1 MSEFHSHPWA
11 EALKDSAADIA
22 AGRIVPLAPI
32 LEELRAS
39 AERLEARLAARKHE
53 ALRQD

>member
-1 MSEFHSHPWA
+1 MDDLNEYHSHPWA
-11 EALKDSAADIA
+11 EALKDGVADIA

-39 AERLEARLAARKHE
+39 AERLAARTK
-53 ALRQD
+53 L